1 LDKARISALF
11 LLGVFALMVV
21 GSLSVPSSVNA
32 IEPSKNYQI
41 AAGDYEFTATS
52 FTDTYATFTDDAY
65 ATDGSW
71 STAVY
76 ETTAVTA
83 DYRPVADF
91 GGFDSGITGTGTITQ
106 VDVVIRMSVSGT
118 SNDEWGWILVNSGD
132 TTLRA
137 EATGDQ
143 TLTNLTYSDVAE
155 PNDASWSW
163 ADVQSC
169 KIDLDYDKLTASDD
183 FDIYIYEVC
192 LVITV
197 AVGGTDYTAYPDGD
211 ITLTGSPDLI
221 ADFIKTLTDGFVLA
235 GDTSLFA
242 GFVKTLIDGFALA
255 GETSLFAAFVKTLI
269 EGFALA
275 GTTNIFVI
283 IQKIIVEGFTLTG
296 DTSLAISYSVL
307 LAAGFALAGIASL
320 ASNYSVRLGVGFSLG
335 SSVALAVS
343 YIKTIVEGFS
353 LAGTVSAFKVLI
365 VNLIESFTVGVTN
378 NITKIAGTVL
388 IGSMFYQLFF
398 GLDMWGYLGPVA
410 LAIVGYIIAKK
421 EKFLGLILF
430 VVESLIIANYLTL
443 VEATPDY
450 WWHIVILLLGVILI
464 CGALADR

>member
-32 IEPSKNYQI
+32 VPLAYAPIEPTKNYQI

-52 FTDTYATFTDDAY
+52 FTDTYATFTDGAY
-65 ATDGSW
+65 ATDGDW
-71 STAVY
+71 GTAVY

-83 DYRPVADF
+83 DYLPVAYWS
-91 GGFDSGITGTGTITQ
+91 GFDSGTTGTGTITQ
-106 VDVVIRMSVSGT
+106 VDVVIRLSVSGT
-118 SNDEWGWILVNSGD
+118 LKDEWGWILVNSGD

-155 PNDASWSW
+155 PADASWSW

-169 KIDLDYDKLTASDD
+169 QIDLDYDKIAGADN

-197 AVGGTDYTAYPDGD
+197 TAGGTDYTAYPDGD

-221 ADFIKTLTDGFVLA
+221 ADFIKTLTDGFALA
-235 GDTSLFA
+235 GTTSLFA
-242 GFVKTLIDGFALA
+242 GFVKTLI
-255 GETSLFAAFVKTLI
+255 
-269 EGFALA
+269 EGFTLA

-283 IQKIIVEGFTLTG
+283 IQKIITEGFSLTG

-307 LAAGFALAGIASL
+307 LAAGFVLVGIVSL
-320 ASNYSVRLGVGFSLG
+320 ASNYSVRLSVGFSLG
-335 SSVALAVS
+335 GTVALAVA
-343 YIKTIVEGFS
+343 YIKTISEGFS
-353 LAGTVSAFKVLI
+353 LAGTVSALKVLI
-365 VNLIESFTVGVTN
+365 VNLIEDITVGVSS

-398 GLDMWGYLGPVA
+398 SVNMWGYLGPFA
-410 LAIVGYIIAKK
+410 LIGVGYILASKDK
-421 EKFLGLILF
+421 TLGLLCFI
-430 VVESLIIANYLTL
+430 VQSLVIANYLTL

-450 WWHIVILLLGVILI
+450 WWHIFILLIGCIITISQSLGS
-464 CGALADR
+464 R